1 MLYKE
6 IEEMTENEIVLKL
19 AEQALKANE
28 SDVVGDLIKIG
39 FPIIGTI
46 IGGLIG
52 FFASKLTA
60 QVNSKTQIELASLQR
75 ITELEKE
82 LMIKRNLRLEE
93 LISCLDDFI
102 QNVMDYCTHVKNWKI
117 HHKNNNRDKLT
128 ETEQK
133 LKESES
139 KFYQGFLPLLS
150 AESKLLV
157 LGADELQNELRSLG
171 EYTQEMYRSVHKGNS
186 EITSEEIDN
195 KLNTLKE
202 KRKGLYK
209 SIGEHEVTEHNK
221 LLQRTHNVS
230 R

>member
-1 MLYKE
+1 
-6 IEEMTENEIVLKL
+6 MTENEIVLKL
-19 AEQALKANE
+19 AEQALKAHE
-28 SDVVGDLIKIG
+28 SDIVGDLVKIG
-39 FPIIGTI
+39 FPILGTI
-46 IGGLIG
+46 VGGLIG
-52 FFASKLTA
+52 FFAAKLTA
-60 QVNSKTQIELASLQR
+60 EVNSKTQIDLASLQR

-82 LMIKRNLRLEE
+82 LMIKRDLRLEE

-102 QNVMDYCTHVKNWKI
+102 QNVMDYSTNVKNWKI
-117 HHKNNNRDKLT
+117 HHKNNNAEKQK
-128 ETEQK
+128 ETEEK

-157 LGADELQNELRSLG
+157 LGADELQAELRALG
-171 EYTQEMYRSVHKGNS
+171 EYTQEMYRTVHTSNS
-186 EITSEEIDN
+186 KINSEEIDE

-209 SIGEHEVTEHNK
+209 SIGKHEAAEHNR
-221 LLQRTHNVS
+221 LLQRTHDVS